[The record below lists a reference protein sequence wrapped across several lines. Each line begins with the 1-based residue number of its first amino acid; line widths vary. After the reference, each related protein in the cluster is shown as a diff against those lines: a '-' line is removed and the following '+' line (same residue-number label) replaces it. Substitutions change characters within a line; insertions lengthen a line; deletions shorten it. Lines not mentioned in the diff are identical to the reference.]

1 MTQEEKDAAMVDI
14 SALAQSPSPSM
25 DPKEASFADQVPQSL
40 RIKLR
45 DQVVTNAPDP
55 ALMEALA
62 KRNERPHI
70 KQEEDQ
76 NEGQKVFHPGAAKAM
91 KLRQATLCDP
101 INLQRST
108 WQRSRKQSH

>member
-1 MTQEEKDAAMVDI
+1 MQPWWT
-14 SALAQSPSPSM
+14 SPLWPNRPH
-25 DPKEASFADQVPQSL
+25 PKEASFADQVLQSL

-55 ALMEALA
+55 ALVEALA

-76 NEGQKVFHPGAAKAM
+76 NEGQKAFHPGAAKAM
-91 KLRQATLCDP
+91 KLRP
-101 INLQRST
+101 HSVIPSNLQRLT